1 MSRRDEILECKVF
14 VGGLPHDATT
24 QELEEAF
31 GRYGPI
37 RKVWMARRPPGFAF
51 IEFEDSRDADDAVKA
66 LNGARICGVRPRVE
80 ISHGRRR
87 GGGGGGRGG
96 GGAYRGDS
104 RRRSRSPYYGGRSDS
119 RSRSPPPRRSSPQY
133 DEPPR
138 RSRSYSR

>member
-1 MSRRDEILECKVF
+1 MRDFRMSRRDEILECKVF

-104 RRRSRSPYYGGRSDS
+104 RRRSSAICAAFLTKNSNVHTFLSGHCG
-119 RSRSPPPRRSSPQY
+119 Q
-133 DEPPR
+133 
-138 RSRSYSR
+138 

>member
-66 LNGARICGVRPRVE
+66 LNGAYVFFLIAFLSLAYPRFLDFKAKGGWLVKM
-80 ISHGRRR
+80 RKMKYPPAKNYR
-87 GGGGGGRGG
+87 GGGYWIR
-96 GGAYRGDS
+96 
-104 RRRSRSPYYGGRSDS
+104 
-119 RSRSPPPRRSSPQY
+119 
-133 DEPPR
+133 
-138 RSRSYSR
+138 